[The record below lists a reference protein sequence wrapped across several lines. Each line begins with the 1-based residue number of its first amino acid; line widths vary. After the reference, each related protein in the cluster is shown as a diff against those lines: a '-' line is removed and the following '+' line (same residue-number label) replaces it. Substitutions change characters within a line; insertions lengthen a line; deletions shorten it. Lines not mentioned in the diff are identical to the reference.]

1 MNRLSHSIRRINSPR
16 LIPAFQNPKSLCLN
30 PTTQFSTNTMSQAS
44 AVVGNGDTKPNTWQG
59 AGAAEFDL
67 RSDTM
72 TKPTASMLEAI
83 CQTTLLDDVF
93 NEDPV
98 TNELQRYVAEIT
110 KHEASLLVLSGT
122 MGNQVAIRSHL
133 AQPPHSVLCDH
144 RSHIIC
150 YEAGGVSAWTGA
162 TMQTVVPKNGI
173 HLTLEDIQK
182 HAVLDDDI
190 HHCPTKLISL
200 ENTLDG
206 MIMPLTEAKRI
217 VEWAHSND
225 IKVHLDGARLWE
237 AVVAGA
243 GSLPEYAA
251 LFDSVSLCFS
261 KGLGAPIGSIIV
273 GPQDFIKKARWFR
286 KSIGGGARQTGIIA
300 AAAQVALKET
310 FGTDPSGQGGKLAAT
325 HVKAKQVAELW
336 TSRGGKLEKQ
346 PQTNMVWLDLEASGV
361 GLNDLSL
368 IGEEKGLKLTGG
380 RIVVHY
386 RTFLDLFE
394 KQTLI
399 SDLSQKYRTR
409 RSLSWSKCLIL
420 PSAASTKEA
429 KIPASHTEV
438 DSIFQSKNS
447 ASVDKVLRISTP
459 NLQPLPLSTWAPRLQ

>member
-1 MNRLSHSIRRINSPR
+1 MAQLSTDAMAH
-16 LIPAFQNPKSLCLN
+16 
-30 PTTQFSTNTMSQAS
+30 AS
-44 AVVGNGDTKPNTWQG
+44 AVADDSDTKPSSWHG
-59 AGAAEFDL
+59 AGAAAFDL

-72 TKPTASMLEAI
+72 TKPTPSMLAAI

-133 AQPPHSVLCDH
+133 AQPPHAVLCDY

-162 TMQTVVPKNGI
+162 TMQTVVPKNGV

-206 MIMPLTEAKRI
+206 MIMPLTEVKRI

-237 AVVAGA
+237 AVAAGA
-243 GSLPEYAA
+243 GSLPEYASV
-251 LFDSVSLCFS
+251 FDSVSLCFS

-273 GPQDFIKKARWFR
+273 GSQAFIKKARWFR
-286 KSIGGGARQTGIIA
+286 KSIGGGARQTGVIA
-300 AAAQVALKET
+300 AAAQIALNET
-310 FGTDPSGQGGKLAAT
+310 FGTDLTGKSGKLAAT
-325 HVKAKQVAELW
+325 HEKAKRVADLW
-336 TSRGGKLEKQ
+336 TSRGGKLDK
-346 PQTNMVWLDLEASGV
+346 PLQTNMVWLDLEGSGV
-361 GLNDLSL
+361 GPNDLTE
-368 IGEEKGLKLTGG
+368 IGQENGLRLMGG
-380 RIVVHY
+380 RVVVHY
-386 RTFLDLFE
+386 
-394 KQTLI
+394 QV
-399 SDLSQKYRTR
+399 SDEAITR
-409 RSLSWSKCLIL
+409 LEQVFDTALKGDYKRSEDTSK
-420 PSAASTKEA
+420 PYGS
-429 KIPASHTEV
+429 
-438 DSIFQSKNS
+438 
-447 ASVDKVLRISTP
+447 R
-459 NLQPLPLSTWAPRLQ
+459 

>member
-1 MNRLSHSIRRINSPR
+1 
-16 LIPAFQNPKSLCLN
+16 
-30 PTTQFSTNTMSQAS
+30 
-44 AVVGNGDTKPNTWQG
+44 
-59 AGAAEFDL
+59 
-67 RSDTM
+67 M
-72 TKPTASMLEAI
+72 TKPTPSMLAAI

-133 AQPPHSVLCDH
+133 AQPPHAVLCDY

-162 TMQTVVPKNGI
+162 TMQTVVPKNGV

-206 MIMPLTEAKRI
+206 MIMPLTEVKRI

-237 AVVAGA
+237 AVAAGA
-243 GSLPEYAA
+243 GSLPEYASV
-251 LFDSVSLCFS
+251 FDSVSLCFS

-273 GPQDFIKKARWFR
+273 GSQAFIKKARWFR
-286 KSIGGGARQTGIIA
+286 KSIGGGARQTGVIA
-300 AAAQVALKET
+300 AAAQIALNET
-310 FGTDPSGQGGKLAAT
+310 FGTDLTGKSGKLAAT
-325 HVKAKQVAELW
+325 HEKAKRVADLW
-336 TSRGGKLEKQ
+336 TSRGGKLDK
-346 PQTNMVWLDLEASGV
+346 PLQTNMVWLDLEGSGV
-361 GLNDLSL
+361 GPNDLTE
-368 IGEEKGLKLTGG
+368 IGQENGLRLMGG
-380 RIVVHY
+380 RVVVHY
-386 RTFLDLFE
+386 RKYLIYHK
-394 KQTLI
+394 KQSNLTCHRGI
-399 SDLSQKYRTR
+399 GRSDHK
-409 RSLSWSKCLIL
+409 
-420 PSAASTKEA
+420 AGAS
-429 KIPASHTEV
+429 I
-438 DSIFQSKNS
+438 
-447 ASVDKVLRISTP
+447 
-459 NLQPLPLSTWAPRLQ
+459 

>member
-1 MNRLSHSIRRINSPR
+1 MAQLSSNA
-16 LIPAFQNPKSLCLN
+16 PAQGSTVVAGGAEKK
-30 PTTQFSTNTMSQAS
+30 PTS
-44 AVVGNGDTKPNTWQG
+44 WHG

-72 TKPTASMLEAI
+72 TKPTPSMLEAI

-98 TNELQRYVAEIT
+98 TNELQDYVAKIT

-122 MGNQVAIRSHL
+122 MGNQVSIRSHL
-133 AQPPHSVLCDH
+133 AQPPHSVLCDY
-144 RSHIIC
+144 RSHIVC

-162 TMQTVVPKNGI
+162 TVQTVTPRNGV
-173 HLTLEDIQK
+173 HLTLEDVKK

-206 MIMPLTEAKRI
+206 MVMPLAEAKRI

-225 IKVHLDGARLWE
+225 IKVHLDGARLWQ

-243 GSLPEYAA
+243 GSLPEYTS

-273 GPQDFIKKARWFR
+273 GSKEFIKKARWFR
-286 KSIGGGARQTGIIA
+286 KSIGGGARQTGVIA
-300 AAAQVALKET
+300 AAARVALDET
-310 FGTDPSGQGGKLAAT
+310 FGTDPSGQTGKLAAT
-325 HVKAKQVAELW
+325 HEKAKRVADLW
-336 TSRGGKLEKQ
+336 TSRGGKLEK
-346 PQTNMVWLDLEASGV
+346 PLHTNMVWLDLEASGV
-361 GLNDLSL
+361 GPNDLAE
-368 IGEEKGLKLTGG
+368 IGKEKGLRLLGG

-386 RTFLDLFE
+386 QVSDE
-394 KQTLI
+394 AI
-399 SDLSQKYRTR
+399 SRLEQVFDAAFKGDFTR
-409 RSLSWSKCLIL
+409 SEDTSK
-420 PSAASTKEA
+420 PYG
-429 KIPASHTEV
+429 
-438 DSIFQSKNS
+438 SK
-447 ASVDKVLRISTP
+447 
-459 NLQPLPLSTWAPRLQ
+459 